1 MLLLYTSIFAQQN
14 QHCDWLI
21 LGHMPLIKFK
31 CIPTKIQLHSCCPNA
46 EYNGGD
52 SQENKTDSLGIIH
65 YLIDILYHR
74 DRKLHQDK
82 KYSLAG
88 GNI

>member
-1 MLLLYTSIFAQQN
+1 MLLLYTLTFTQQN

-31 CIPTKIQLHSCCPNA
+31 CFLTKIQLDSCCPNA

-52 SQENKTDSLGIIH
+52 SQEIHWDHTLPNRYIIPQRQK
-65 YLIDILYHR
+65 ITSR
-74 DRKLHQDK
+74 
-82 KYSLAG
+82 
-88 GNI
+88 